1 MNKAYTLNVDPRDEN
16 SVIAGCG
23 DDAKHSGGI
32 LVTRDGGKTWK
43 ETAVA
48 NFRANAAFR
57 KTTGRTVARNP
68 LTGTRRRATSRYGPV
83 RVGPPEAKSG
93 GPFAVAMTVSVAAMA
108 APAPAPFRA
117 GERIGFFGD
126 SISEI
131 GSQAFYN
138 LYPSRQGLSARA
150 DALHGRLAAVRPVSW
165 RLSLTRVT
173 E

>member
-1 MNKAYTLNVDPRDEN
+1 
-16 SVIAGCG
+16 
-23 DDAKHSGGI
+23 
-32 LVTRDGGKTWK
+32 
-43 ETAVA
+43 
-48 NFRANAAFR
+48 
-57 KTTGRTVARNP
+57 
-68 LTGTRRRATSRYGPV
+68 
-83 RVGPPEAKSG
+83 
-93 GPFAVAMTVSVAAMA
+93 MTVSVAAMA

-138 LYPSRQGLSARA
+138 LYPSRHELSARA

>member
-93 GPFAVAMTVSVAAMA
+93 GPFAVAMTVSAAAMA

-138 LYPSRQGLSARA
+138 PKFGS
-150 DALHGRLAAVRPVSW
+150 
-165 RLSLTRVT
+165 
-173 E
+173 